1 MNKGN
6 SLVNVLISTYN
17 GEKYI
22 REQIDSILRQ
32 TYPNIRIYVRDD
44 GSSDG
49 TIDILKSYE
58 EKGKIILLTG
68 ENVGYGRSFGKLLQY
83 AEEGDY
89 WAFCD
94 QDDVWLPDKVER
106 AVKWLDQQPE
116 GVPAL
121 FGNAYELT
129 DESMHKSLGVQ
140 KPPKYTFDFRRA
152 LTDCL
157 YQGFVMTLN
166 RPLRTLMLQ
175 ADMDTITSHD
185 WWAVILAERF
195 GVHHFDDHIG
205 ARHRRLDTSISGMN
219 MKNRIKWLANT
230 FRTGDTGIRSCAK
243 AYTKIYGDGKND
255 RAAEYAR
262 WFSNDQYRV
271 DYALKKA
278 FYPGRWRPAISSEIV
293 LQFLML
299 TGKV

>member
-1 MNKGN
+1 M
-6 SLVNVLISTYN
+6 
-17 GEKYI
+17 
-22 REQIDSILRQ
+22 
-32 TYPNIRIYVRDD
+32 
-44 GSSDG
+44 
-49 TIDILKSYE
+49 
-58 EKGKIILLTG
+58 
-68 ENVGYGRSFGKLLQY
+68 
-83 AEEGDY
+83 
-89 WAFCD
+89 
-94 QDDVWLPDKVER
+94 
-106 AVKWLDQQPE
+106 
-116 GVPAL
+116 
-121 FGNAYELT
+121 
-129 DESMHKSLGVQ
+129 KSLKGTRTAVNLMQAFAGESQATMRYTYYASQAKKEGYVQ
-140 KPPKYTFDFRRA
+140 RENIFLETKKPPKYTFDFRRA

-195 GVHHFDDHIG
+195 GVHYFDDHIG

-219 MKNRIKWLANT
+219 MKNRIKWLVNT

-243 AYTKIYGDGKND
+243 AYTKIYGDGKKN
-255 RAAEYAR
+255 RSAEYAR

-293 LQFLML
+293 LRFLML